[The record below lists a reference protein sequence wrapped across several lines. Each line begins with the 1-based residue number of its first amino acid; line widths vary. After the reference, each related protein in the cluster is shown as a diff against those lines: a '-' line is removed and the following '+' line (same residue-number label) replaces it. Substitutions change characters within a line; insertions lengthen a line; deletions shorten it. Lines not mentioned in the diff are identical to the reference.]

1 MKFAGARDMTSEYIR
16 SRCPNCGRFVEFDAN
31 GYYDTAERG
40 ADPKFTSVACFCDE
54 TCACKFHGRPIASSA
69 INQE

>member
-1 MKFAGARDMTSEYIR
+1 MYHDFRR

-31 GYYDTAERG
+31 GYYDTGERG

-54 TCACKFHGRPIASSA
+54 TCACKFHNGAGMYCRMRLSA
-69 INQE
+69 NQE

>member
-40 ADPKFTSVACFCDE
+40 ADPEFTPVACFCDE
-54 TCACKFHGRPIASSA
+54 TCACKFHGRPIAKAQS
-69 INQE
+69 